1 MMSKDLL
8 RKHFYEN
15 SLSFVRAHLPSDRAD
30 EVLCAHLDLEDG
42 SQTPVSL
49 EELYEGLLI
58 SAQNTQGKPNQI
70 GGSIKGIHN
79 LAQITFGFNPHL
91 VAEHY
96 QTSKQIFDEIKRVL
110 KPSGLLNEGVRGVWP
125 KYCRTM
131 LDAAKFMSQFK
142 DGDDFYTWA
151 NTMYQDARSQDAIP
165 MLIAQQVAGI
175 GYSLGCDF
183 LKEKGFINFGKADV
197 HIKEILASVGL
208 CDENSSDI
216 DCQVE
221 LRAIAKA
228 VGVSTYKVDK
238 LVWLIGSGTFYMAAT
253 PVDPMIKSKDK
264 FKKAWA
270 ALTPTAF
277 PA

>member
-1 MMSKDLL
+1 MMNKDLL

-15 SLSFVRAHLPSDRAD
+15 SLSFLREHLPPDLAD
-30 EVLCAHLDLEDG
+30 EVLSDHLDLDDG

-49 EELYEGLLI
+49 EDLYEGLLI

-70 GGSIKGIHN
+70 GGSIRGIHN

-96 QTSKQIFDEIKRVL
+96 QTSSQIFEELKRVL
-110 KPSGLLNEGVRGVWP
+110 KPTGKVNETAIGVWP

-142 DGDDFYTWA
+142 DGHDFYAWA

-165 MLIAQQVAGI
+165 MLIAQHVAGI

-197 HIKEILASVGL
+197 HIKEILASVKL
-208 CDENSSDI
+208 CDKNASDI
-216 DCQVE
+216 DCQRE
-221 LRAIAKA
+221 LRAIAQA
-228 VGVSTYKVDK
+228 VGVSAYKVDK
-238 LVWLIGSGTFYMAAT
+238 VIWLVGSGTFYMAST
-253 PVDPMIKSKDK
+253 PVDPIIKSKDK
-264 FKKAWA
+264 FQKAWVDLDSA
-270 ALTPTAF
+270 VLEA
-277 PA
+277 